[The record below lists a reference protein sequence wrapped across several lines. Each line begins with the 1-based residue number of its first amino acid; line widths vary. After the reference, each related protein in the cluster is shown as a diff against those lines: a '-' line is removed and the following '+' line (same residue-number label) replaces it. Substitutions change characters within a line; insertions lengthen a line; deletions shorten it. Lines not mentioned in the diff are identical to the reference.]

1 MNATELNATNVIK
14 TSSQTEN
21 QNVAVEDGNS
31 HSSTVNVS
39 AAYSYLGVLTSEQ
52 GSLCEELSLAQ
63 STLQRHIA
71 TLATDPQRAQNA
83 NQVPND
89 KPLLD
94 LTTRV
99 ILRDIDLQ
107 EQIANDLTSRVEV
120 VKTADAVDK
129 LRSYCDTLP
138 RIFQESNEPGKA
150 LMRYL
155 CELVV
160 NKTTADNISPATSR
174 QLAVEQ
180 IFPPEVDL
188 SPKAEQIINK
198 LIRATVEFI
207 RANQPDVIASM
218 GREGGQV
225 ILPSSTRAKMAEF
238 IELAVSDIPD
248 DFTYLDIFANK
259 NNNFDDETSE
269 VIAKRV
275 GDIINRAANTAR
287 EAHLLDDSVSTTDD
301 LESTKVSDQ
310 SPMDITVR
318 ELSKRSSEVQKNIAD
333 EQSIQEKKKI
343 TKKESIESLAR
354 QILDESKDVIKTTDY
369 DSQEDV
375 SSSVN
380 VSSDKNS
387 NNTTINKSTIVDK
400 SLLNDAVLKSLET
413 AIANQDNV
421 TENYVQTPNNLENQM
436 GSDMTA
442 DTGITNIDLIDEY
455 NNFSL
460 PVSKQQG
467 APLDEGD
474 EERIKYILSTA
485 VAAAQQSNLFD
496 DAAQKANAQVQPV
509 ISRAVEQT
517 MKNVLLDNTIKVD
530 TLKPNEAIVIEDTD
544 AIIPNES
551 SAPKVLASDLVH
563 VEEPEI
569 MQPELLTDET
579 SQTVL
584 PNVNLEDD
592 IEISHGGKKLG
603 SSALNV
609 SIFAGDKS
617 LGGADIVTRIVTDI
631 DPNDS
636 KNSNALYSNLEKVA
650 QQELV
655 KNAFPTTPSKEVTNN
670 TNDIVDDFSAQ
681 TAHIPDSISLDD
693 SLNTNVGDVNKE
705 ANFKPYFVGDYQNS
719 AYINSENNQE
729 VLAAEDSL
737 SPEFF
742 QITSQAES
750 MIKVSNDVN
759 DIDDD
764 GIMKV
769 RNDFA
774 VNSDKTLQGGK
785 NLEEVAKKE
794 LNQTPN
800 NTNSNLNLATDK
812 SASMVNVEY
821 SSSSW
826 VKGISKNST
835 LQENVSEDVDKIGNI
850 ANTDAVSLGTQKE
863 EKNSIFGKIS
873 KFFGNKTSA
882 TEKSGVQSKDITNI
896 ELKSLSMDDMLRSL
910 SQVINDGKVTPEI
923 KKMAASIHQAMTN
936 PLGDLQ
942 SVAEWLGFVN
952 APLSATGARAQ
963 AMQQW
968 ALMLLSI
975 RFKQL
980 GKNIDKFKQTDKFKQ
995 ILQNASLGNDKT
1007 WPQNSLNQTLQ
1018 QIERLQ
1024 NLNSVTSDFPLPSY
1038 IPLPPSFEG
1047 GREGA
1052 LMVEHQKNGDDA
1064 IEWRLNFFFELSE
1077 LGPMQIRTSLKVPD
1091 LKINVVT
1098 EKLNAM
1104 QKVKETMDT
1113 LSERLSNYGFNVSP
1127 ISARIGTV
1135 YPPISKNE
1143 SSSNSGNVNN
1153 DGLSLNI

>member
-301 LESTKVSDQ
+301 LESTK
-310 SPMDITVR
+310 
-318 ELSKRSSEVQKNIAD
+318 
-333 EQSIQEKKKI
+333 
-343 TKKESIESLAR
+343 ESIESLAR

-369 DSQEDV
+369 NTQEDV

-380 VSSDKNS
+380 VSSDKIS
-387 NNTTINKSTIVDK
+387 NNTTLNKSTIVDK

-421 TENYVQTPNNLENQM
+421 TENYVQTTNNLENQM

-517 MKNVLLDNTIKVD
+517 MKKILLDNTIKVD
-530 TLKPNEAIVIEDTD
+530 N
-544 AIIPNES
+544 
-551 SAPKVLASDLVH
+551 
-563 VEEPEI
+563 
-569 MQPELLTDET
+569 
-579 SQTVL
+579 
-584 PNVNLEDD
+584 
-592 IEISHGGKKLG
+592 
-603 SSALNV
+603 
-609 SIFAGDKS
+609 
-617 LGGADIVTRIVTDI
+617 
-631 DPNDS
+631 
-636 KNSNALYSNLEKVA
+636 
-650 QQELV
+650 
-655 KNAFPTTPSKEVTNN
+655 
-670 TNDIVDDFSAQ
+670 
-681 TAHIPDSISLDD
+681 
-693 SLNTNVGDVNKE
+693 
-705 ANFKPYFVGDYQNS
+705 
-719 AYINSENNQE
+719 
-729 VLAAEDSL
+729 
-737 SPEFF
+737 
-742 QITSQAES
+742 
-750 MIKVSNDVN
+750 
-759 DIDDD
+759 
-764 GIMKV
+764 
-769 RNDFA
+769 
-774 VNSDKTLQGGK
+774 
-785 NLEEVAKKE
+785 
-794 LNQTPN
+794 
-800 NTNSNLNLATDK
+800 
-812 SASMVNVEY
+812 
-821 SSSSW
+821 
-826 VKGISKNST
+826 
-835 LQENVSEDVDKIGNI
+835 
-850 ANTDAVSLGTQKE
+850 
-863 EKNSIFGKIS
+863 
-873 KFFGNKTSA
+873 
-882 TEKSGVQSKDITNI
+882 
-896 ELKSLSMDDMLRSL
+896 
-910 SQVINDGKVTPEI
+910 
-923 KKMAASIHQAMTN
+923 
-936 PLGDLQ
+936 
-942 SVAEWLGFVN
+942 
-952 APLSATGARAQ
+952 
-963 AMQQW
+963 
-968 ALMLLSI
+968 
-975 RFKQL
+975 
-980 GKNIDKFKQTDKFKQ
+980 
-995 ILQNASLGNDKT
+995 
-1007 WPQNSLNQTLQ
+1007 
-1018 QIERLQ
+1018 
-1024 NLNSVTSDFPLPSY
+1024 
-1038 IPLPPSFEG
+1038 
-1047 GREGA
+1047 
-1052 LMVEHQKNGDDA
+1052 
-1064 IEWRLNFFFELSE
+1064 
-1077 LGPMQIRTSLKVPD
+1077 
-1091 LKINVVT
+1091 
-1098 EKLNAM
+1098 
-1104 QKVKETMDT
+1104 
-1113 LSERLSNYGFNVSP
+1113 
-1127 ISARIGTV
+1127 
-1135 YPPISKNE
+1135 
-1143 SSSNSGNVNN
+1143 
-1153 DGLSLNI
+1153 